1 MRNIIYGVCIIL
13 YVVGFVFLLDFLY
26 EFQKASFNDSYYTLL
41 YPIFALFILGIYV
54 SFYKLFKKIIEP
66 EIKIKFGNIKWLYVL
81 TGIVGLLLLSFT
93 VNFNPNNFIVWL
105 AFIGYFVSL
114 ASGFQ
119 FIKVVK

>member
-13 YVVGFVFLLDFLY
+13 YVAGFVFLLDFLY
-26 EFQKASFNDSYYTLL
+26 EFQKSSFIDSYYTLL

-66 EIKIKFGNIKWLYVL
+66 EIKIKFGNIKWLYVF

-93 VNFNPNNFIVWL
+93 VNFNPYNFIVWL

-114 ASGFQ
+114 TSGFQ
-119 FIKVVK
+119 FIKIVK

>member
-13 YVVGFVFLLDFLY
+13 YVAGFVFLLDFLY
-26 EFQKASFNDSYYTLL
+26 EFQKSSFIDSYYTLL

-66 EIKIKFGNIKWLYVL
+66 EIKIKFGNIKWLYVF

-93 VNFNPNNFIVWL
+93 VNFNPYNFIVWL

-114 ASGFQ
+114 ASGFL

>member
-13 YVVGFVFLLDFLY
+13 YVAGFVFLLDFLY
-26 EFQKASFNDSYYTLL
+26 EFQKSSFIDSYYTLL

-93 VNFNPNNFIVWL
+93 VNFNPYNFIVWL

-114 ASGFQ
+114 TSGFQ
-119 FIKVVK
+119 FIKIVK

>member
-93 VNFNPNNFIVWL
+93 VNFNPYNFIVWL

-114 ASGFQ
+114 TSGFQ
-119 FIKVVK
+119 FIKIVK

>member
-13 YVVGFVFLLDFLY
+13 YVAGFVFLLDFLY
-26 EFQKASFNDSYYTLL
+26 EFQKSSFNDSYYTLL

-81 TGIVGLLLLSFT
+81 TGIVALLLLSFT

-114 ASGFQ
+114 TSGFQ

>member
-13 YVVGFVFLLDFLY
+13 YVAGFVFLLDFLY

-66 EIKIKFGNIKWLYVL
+66 EIKIKFGNIKWLYVF

-93 VNFNPNNFIVWL
+93 VNFNPYNFIVWL

-114 ASGFQ
+114 TSGFQ
-119 FIKVVK
+119 FIKIVK